1 MKETTRNDKNIPLKQ
16 IYCIEP
22 TRGSTTQTEKAL
34 REVSDECRT
43 QDGAHTSKEHAVQDS

>member
-1 MKETTRNDKNIPLKQ
+1 MIR
-16 IYCIEP
+16 IYLENKY
-22 TRGSTTQTEKAL
+22 TASNRGSTTQTEKAL